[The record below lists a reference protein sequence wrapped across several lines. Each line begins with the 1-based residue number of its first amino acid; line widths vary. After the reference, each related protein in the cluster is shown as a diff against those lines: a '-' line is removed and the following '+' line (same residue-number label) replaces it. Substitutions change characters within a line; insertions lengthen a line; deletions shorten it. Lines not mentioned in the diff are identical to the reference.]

1 MPNNIT
7 NLLQS
12 ISLIDSAIQQNSTYP
27 ETRINLQEEKI
38 RLIESSLIE
47 LESGCK
53 ILPEEL
59 EGKYKTVG
67 LLGKRT
73 PLARAIYILNNGEAD
88 IPANLF
94 RSCRNPDCYNA
105 EHLISA
111 SEARQMQQIV
121 YVQNNKRKP
130 YQSIQTSQ
138 STKPVEKKRELTEEE
153 LEEESNRVMNE
164 LFAEQEKNQ
173 EKNQEKH
180 NAGYLTPVMLA
191 EAEAEESE
199 E

>member
-1 MPNNIT
+1 MPTNIT

-27 ETRINLQEEKI
+27 ETRMSLQEEKI
-38 RLIESSLIE
+38 RIIESALIE
-47 LESGCK
+47 LETGCK

-59 EGKYKTVG
+59 AGKYKTVG

-73 PLARAIYILNNGEAD
+73 PLARAIYILNNREAD

-111 SEARQMQQIV
+111 SEARQMQQVV
-121 YVQNNKRKP
+121 YIQNLVRKP
-130 YQSIQTSQ
+130 YQSTQTNQ
-138 STKPVEKKRELTEEE
+138 NIKPVEKKRELTEEE
-153 LEEESNRVMNE
+153 LEEEGNRIMNE
-164 LFAEQEKNQ
+164 LFMEQEK
-173 EKNQEKH
+173 QEKH
-180 NAGYLTPVMLA
+180 NAGYLTPDMLR
-191 EAEAEESE
+191 EAE
-199 E
+199 